1 MGSLLDLSWFY
12 FLKKNPQK
20 FLWESITH
28 IFHFSLEKNAEG
40 SMSSET
46 EKKKKEKNLLWL
58 WGKNRCNIE
67 ISSLKQCV
75 SPPKTTFCKHQDTWF
90 AKETL
95 HLEVAFF
102 EIKGTDPP
110 THTPTPQSHG
120 HWSRDMFRWI
130 RWSWLFSTPG
140 AEWGRWWLVP
150 FEKGLNET
158 GESKSF
164 RRNAGNNPPHSKCP
178 PGEDLEKGKGPGPWV
193 PWNEFSS

>member
-1 MGSLLDLSWFY
+1 MLSSERTVRLWAPCWIYLDFI

-110 THTPTPQSHG
+110 HTP
-120 HWSRDMFRWI
+120 
-130 RWSWLFSTPG
+130 
-140 AEWGRWWLVP
+140 
-150 FEKGLNET
+150 
-158 GESKSF
+158 
-164 RRNAGNNPPHSKCP
+164 PPP
-178 PGEDLEKGKGPGPWV
+178 RATATGPGTC
-193 PWNEFSS
+193 FAGYGGAGSSAHRGRSGGGGDLCHLRKD